1 MRSSSAGSSPQR
13 ATDPRFHLFTAGD
26 GYGLL
31 IADGSRV
38 HRVGDEIARLLDFAS
53 SSGRTEIADQVL
65 KAVGISSR
73 SIIGSEPPTAM
84 PVRAFSLAIAQKCN
98 LGCTYCYA
106 EGGDF
111 GGASKSMSDEVSLK
125 AVRSLFDGVPAG
137 EGVKLA
143 FLGGEPFANRAG
155 LRRATELAA
164 ELARERGVQIGFS
177 VTTNGTLLTEEDAEF
192 LAAHCFNVTVSL
204 DGVGA
209 KHDALRP
216 FKDGR
221 GSFDRIADRLRPALD
236 RQGRIDL
243 AARVTVTPR
252 NLDLLETLEGLVALG
267 FRTVGFSPMLSS
279 PAGRDEMSPDDLE
292 RMLDQMIACGEAFRR
307 SLLSGRPHAF
317 SNLATALR
325 ELDRGT
331 HRPYPC
337 GAGAGYFGVSA
348 DGDLSACHRFVN
360 EPAGAMGT
368 LDSGVDPTRQAA
380 WLSERHVTRQEP
392 CRSCWARYLCG
403 GGCHH
408 EVIHRGRP
416 ACDYIRSWLT
426 YCLGVYLDL
435 REPCSWWFEG
445 APAGNA

>member
-1 MRSSSAGSSPQR
+1 MHLSAARSR
-13 ATDPRFHLFTAGD
+13 AHSTEARFHLFASGD
-26 GYGLL
+26 GHGVL
-31 IADGSRV
+31 IADGSRI
-38 HRVGDEIARLLDFAS
+38 HRISDEIARLLDFAA
-53 SSGRTEIADQVL
+53 SSGRAEVADEVFEAL
-65 KAVGISSR
+65 GISSR
-73 SIIGSEPPTAM
+73 SIIGSEPPASM

-98 LGCTYCYA
+98 LGCSYCYA

-111 GGASKSMSDEVSLK
+111 GGSSKSMTDEVSLK
-125 AVRSLFDGVPAG
+125 AVRVLFDGVQAG
-137 EGVKLA
+137 ESIKLA
-143 FLGGEPFANRAG
+143 FLGGEPFVNRAG
-155 LRRATELAA
+155 LRGATELAV
-164 ELARERGVQIGFS
+164 ELARERAVRIAFS
-177 VTTNGTLLTEEDAEF
+177 VTTNGTLLTEDDAEF
-192 LAAHCFNVTVSL
+192 LARHRFNVTVSL

-221 GSFDRIADRLRPALD
+221 GSFERITDRLRPVLD
-236 RQGRIDL
+236 RQDHIDL

-252 NLDLLETLEGLVALG
+252 NLALLETLEGLVALG

-279 PAGRDEMSPDDLE
+279 PAGRDEMSPGDLE
-292 RMLDQMIACGEAFRR
+292 CMLEQMIACGEAFRA

-368 LDSGVDPTRQAA
+368 LESGVDPARQSA
-380 WLSERHVTRQEP
+380 WLNERHVLRQEP
-392 CRSCWARYLCG
+392 CQSCWARFLCG

-426 YCLGVYLDL
+426 YCLGAYVDL
-435 REPCSWWFEG
+435 REPCRWWFDG
-445 APAGNA
+445 FPAGNA